1 VRPHRATRTKLQT
14 VAAERDALATVP
26 RHRGVSGTVAASRHR
41 AVLGLPIVLAVVF
54 GALSVAIVAD
64 LGAEPRSYAS
74 TSTSAAILDL
84 MAGLGLVAAGA
95 FHWWTHQRGSIGVLT
110 ALVGVAW
117 LSADWIGWNDGPAVV
132 RSVAMVVAPFLVPLV
147 LHLGVAVPTGT
158 VRSRAHRSLVALAY
172 AVTAVVSV
180 GWALVR
186 DPFRDR
192 YCWSNCTD
200 NSFLLRAD
208 PDLARSLTDVWLRA
222 ASVIG
227 VTIVAVCVVR
237 LVRASDAGRRT
248 LLAVLVPIAVV
259 GVTLAAFAILLIADR
274 AEGPARRALMSLFVA
289 RAGALVGLSA
299 GLTWVVLRELRTR
312 RSVARLVEQLGAA
325 PAPGALRDVL
335 AGALLDDS
343 LEIVYWLPE
352 QQRYVD
358 AGGHQVEPR
367 AGPAQTATTIARE
380 GRPLAVVI
388 HDRSLTA
395 THDLERE
402 IGAASRLA
410 VDNERLRAEALAQ
423 LADLRAARARI
434 VEAADDT
441 RRQLER
447 NLHDG
452 AQQRLLALS
461 YELQL
466 AEADAT
472 AASDPRL
479 AAVLATAGKKAAT
492 ALVELRDLAHG
503 IFPMILTEAGL
514 GPALATYVD
523 TAPLRVDLAGV
534 PDDRVGDDAEIA
546 AYLSVVAVIE
556 RAAHRSA
563 SRLDVTFTRS
573 AADLDID
580 SVDDA
585 ADSHPDELIHIADRV
600 GALGGRIAVNG
611 NRVRAVIPCA

>member
-1 VRPHRATRTKLQT
+1 
-14 VAAERDALATVP
+14 
-26 RHRGVSGTVAASRHR
+26 
-41 AVLGLPIVLAVVF
+41 VLAAVF
-54 GALSVAIVAD
+54 GALSIAVVAD
-64 LGAEPRSYAS
+64 LAATTRSYAA

-84 MAGLGLVAAGA
+84 TAGLGLVAAGA

-117 LSADWIGWNDGPAVV
+117 LSADWIAWADGPAVA
-132 RSVAMVVAPFLVPLV
+132 RSAAMVVAPLLVPLV
-147 LHLGVAVPTGT
+147 LHLGVAFPTGT
-158 VRSRAHRSLVALAY
+158 MPSRAHRILVAAAY
-172 AVTAVVSV
+172 SVTAVVSV
-180 GWALVR
+180 GWAMIR
-186 DPFRDR
+186 DPIRDL
-192 YCWSNCTD
+192 YCWNNCTD
-200 NSFLLRAD
+200 NSFLLRAE
-208 PDLARSLTDVWLRA
+208 PDLARSLSDLWLRA
-222 ASVIG
+222 VLVIG
-227 VTIVAVCVVR
+227 VTIVAVCAVR
-237 LVRASDAGRRT
+237 LVRASHAARRS
-248 LLAVLVPIAVV
+248 LLAVLIPILAV
-259 GVTLAAFAILLIADR
+259 GSSVTVFAMRLIADR
-274 AEGPARRALMSLFVA
+274 VESPLRWAFLRLFVV
-289 RAGALVGLSA
+289 RAGALVVLAA

-312 RSVARLVEQLGAA
+312 RSVARLAAQLGAT

-335 AGALLDDS
+335 ARALHDDS
-343 LEIVYWLPE
+343 LEIAYWLPDE
-352 QQRYVD
+352 QRYVD
-358 AGGHQVEPR
+358 SDGQRVEASP
-367 AGPAQTATTIARE
+367 GPVQTSTTIARE

-388 HDRSLTA
+388 HDRSLAA

-410 VDNERLRAEALAQ
+410 VDNERLRAETLAQ
-423 LADLRAARARI
+423 LAALRAARARI

-472 AASDPRL
+472 GADDPRL
-479 AAVLATAGKKAAT
+479 AAMLATAGAKAAT

-514 GPALATYVD
+514 GPALATYLD

-534 PDDRVGDDAEIA
+534 PDDRIGDDAEIA
-546 AYLSVVAVIE
+546 AYLSVIGVIE

-563 SRLDVTFTRS
+563 RRLNVTFTRS
-573 AADLDID
+573 AMDLDID

-585 ADSHPDELIHIADRV
+585 AAESLPDDLIHVADRI
-600 GALGGRIAVNG
+600 GALGGQTIVNG

>member
-1 VRPHRATRTKLQT
+1 MS
-14 VAAERDALATVP
+14 AERDAVATVSW
-26 RHRGVSGTVAASRHR
+26 HRGVSGTVAASRHPV
-41 AVLGLPIVLAVVF
+41 ASGLPIVLAVVF
-54 GALSVAIVAD
+54 GALSVAVVAD
-64 LGAEPRSYAS
+64 LGSPPRSYAA
-74 TSTSAAILDL
+74 TSTGAAILDL
-84 MAGLGLVAAGA
+84 TAGLGLVGAGA
-95 FHWWTHQRGSIGVLT
+95 FHWWTHQRGLIGVLT

-117 LSADWIGWNDGPAVV
+117 LSADWIGWNHGPAVA
-132 RSVAMVVAPFLVPLV
+132 RSAAMVVAPFVVPLV
-147 LHLGVAVPTGT
+147 LHLSIAFPTGT
-158 VRSRAHRSLVALAY
+158 VPSRAHRILVAAAY

-186 DPFRDR
+186 DPIRDL

-200 NSFLLRAD
+200 NSFLLRAE
-208 PDLARSLTDVWLRA
+208 PDLAGSLTNLWLRA
-222 ASVIG
+222 ATVIG
-227 VTIVAVCVVR
+227 VTIVAVCAVR
-237 LVRASDAGRRT
+237 LVRASHAGRRS
-248 LLAVLVPIAVV
+248 LLAVLVPIVVV
-259 GVTLAAFAILLIADR
+259 GVTLTVFAMLLIKDR
-274 AEGPARRALMSLFVA
+274 AESPIRRALLSLFDV
-289 RAGALVGLSA
+289 RAGALVGLAA

-312 RSVARLVEQLGAA
+312 RSVARLAAQLGAA

-335 AGALLDDS
+335 ARALLDDS

-352 QQRYVD
+352 QQRFVD
-358 AGGHQVEPR
+358 ASGHHVEPR
-367 AGPAQTATTIARE
+367 PGPAQTATTIARD
-380 GRPLAVVI
+380 GQPLAVVI
-388 HDRSLTA
+388 HDRSLAA
-395 THDLERE
+395 THDLEGE

-410 VDNERLRAEALAQ
+410 VDNERLRAETLAQ

-441 RRQLER
+441 RRLLER

-472 AASDPRL
+472 AADDRRL
-479 AAVLATAGKKAAT
+479 AGVLATAAEKAAT
-492 ALVELRDLAHG
+492 ALIELRDLAHG

-514 GPALATYVD
+514 AAALATYVD
-523 TAPLRVDLAGV
+523 TAPLRVALAGV
-534 PDDRVGDDAEIA
+534 PDDRIGDDAEIA
-546 AYLSVVAVIE
+546 AYLAVVAVID
-556 RAAHRSA
+556 RAVRRCA

-585 ADSHPDELIHIADRV
+585 TTRHLDDLIDVADRV
-600 GALGGRIAVNG
+600 GALGGQIAVSG

>member
-1 VRPHRATRTKLQT
+1 MTQWRRSR
-14 VAAERDALATVP
+14 
-26 RHRGVSGTVAASRHR
+26 GTVVSSGPPPRRGTLSR
-41 AVLGLPIVLAVVF
+41 VGLPIVLAVVF
-54 GALSVAIVAD
+54 GALSVAVVAD
-64 LGAEPRSYAS
+64 LGGSARSYAS

-84 MAGLGLVAAGA
+84 TAGLGLVAAGVL
-95 FHWWTHQRGSIGVLT
+95 HWWTHQRGSIGVLT

-117 LSADWIGWNDGPAVV
+117 LSSDWIGWADGPAVA
-132 RSVAMVVAPFLVPLV
+132 RSAAMVVAPFLVPLI
-147 LHLGVAVPTGT
+147 LHLSVAVPTGT
-158 VRSRAHRSLVALAY
+158 VHSRAHRIIVALAY

-186 DPFRDR
+186 DPFLDR
-192 YCWSNCTD
+192 YCWNNCTD
-200 NSFLLRAD
+200 NSFLWRAE
-208 PDLARSLTDVWLRA
+208 PDLARSLTDLWLRA
-222 ASVIG
+222 AAVIG
-227 VTIVAVCVVR
+227 VTVVAVCIVR
-237 LVRASDAGRRT
+237 LVRASSAGRRS
-248 LLAVLVPIAVV
+248 LLAVLAPIAVV

-274 AEGPARRALMSLFVA
+274 AEGPARRAFMSLFVA
-289 RAGALVGLSA
+289 RAGALVGLAA
-299 GLTWVVLRELRTR
+299 GLTWVVLRELGTR
-312 RSVARLVEQLGAA
+312 RSVARLAAQLGAA
-325 PAPGALRDVL
+325 PAPGDLRDVL
-335 AGALLDDS
+335 ASALRDES
-343 LEIVYWLPE
+343 LEIAYWLPDE
-352 QQRYVD
+352 QRYVD
-358 AGGHQVEPR
+358 AGGHRVEPR
-367 AGPAQTATTIARE
+367 PGPAQTATTIARD
-380 GRPLAVVI
+380 GQPVAVVI
-388 HDRSLTA
+388 HDRSLAA
-395 THDLERE
+395 THDLEQE

-410 VDNERLRAEALAQ
+410 VDNERLHAAALAQ

-466 AEADAT
+466 AETDAT
-472 AASDPRL
+472 TTGDPRL
-479 AAVLATAGKKAAT
+479 AAVLATAGNKAAT

-514 GPALATYVD
+514 GAALATYVD

-556 RAAHRSA
+556 RAVHRSA
-563 SRLDVTFTRS
+563 SRLAITFTRS

-585 ADSHPDELIHIADRV
+585 TESRTDDLIHVADRV
-600 GALGGRIAVNG
+600 GALGGQIAVNG

>member
-1 VRPHRATRTKLQT
+1 V
-14 VAAERDALATVP
+14 DA
-26 RHRGVSGTVAASRHR
+26 
-41 AVLGLPIVLAVVF
+41 
-54 GALSVAIVAD
+54 
-64 LGAEPRSYAS
+64 
-74 TSTSAAILDL
+74 
-84 MAGLGLVAAGA
+84 
-95 FHWWTHQRGSIGVLT
+95 QRGSIGVLS
-110 ALVGVAW
+110 ALVGATW
-117 LSADWIGWNDGPAVV
+117 LSADWIGWADGPAMA
-132 RSVAMVVAPFLVPLV
+132 RSVAMVVAPFLVPLI
-147 LHLGVAVPTGT
+147 LHLSVAVTAGT
-158 VRSRAHRSLVALAY
+158 VHSRADRILVALGY
-172 AVTAVVSV
+172 VVTAVVTF

-200 NSFLLRAD
+200 NSFLLRAE
-208 PDLARSLTDVWLRA
+208 PDLARSLTDLWLR
-222 ASVIG
+222 SVWMIG

-237 LVRASDAGRRT
+237 LVRTSHAGRRS
-248 LLAVLVPIAVV
+248 LVAVLVPTSVV
-259 GVTLAAFAILLIADR
+259 GGTLAALAIVLIADR
-274 AEGPARRALMSLFVA
+274 TESPARRAFMSLFVA
-289 RAGALVGLSA
+289 RAAALVGLAA

-312 RSVARLVEQLGAA
+312 RSVARLAAEFGAA
-325 PAPGALRDVL
+325 PAPSALRDVL
-335 AGALLDDS
+335 ARALLDDS
-343 LEIVYWLPE
+343 LEIVYWLPDE
-352 QQRYVD
+352 QRYVD
-358 AGGHQVEPR
+358 AAGHHVEPSP
-367 AGPAQTATTIARE
+367 GPAQTSTTIARE

-388 HDRSLTA
+388 HDRSLAA
-395 THDLERE
+395 TPDLEQE

-410 VDNERLRAEALAQ
+410 VDNERLRAETLAQ

-434 VEAADDT
+434 VEASDDT

-466 AEADAT
+466 AEADAS
-472 AASDPRL
+472 AAGDACL
-479 AAVLATAGKKAAT
+479 AALLAMAGETAAT

-546 AYLSVVAVIE
+546 AYLTLVAVIE
-556 RAAHRSA
+556 RAVHHSA
-563 SRLDVTFTRS
+563 TRLDVTFTRS
-573 AADLDID
+573 AGDLDID

-585 ADSHPDELIHIADRV
+585 AAESRRDDLIHVADRV
-600 GALGGRIAVNG
+600 GALGGQIAVTG